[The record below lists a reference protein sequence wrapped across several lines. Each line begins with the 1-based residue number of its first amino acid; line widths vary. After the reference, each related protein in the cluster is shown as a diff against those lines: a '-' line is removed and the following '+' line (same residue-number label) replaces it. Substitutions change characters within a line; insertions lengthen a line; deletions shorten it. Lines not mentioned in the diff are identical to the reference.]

1 MMRALSEATF
11 ETRPCVT
18 CWDGASEETLQAALA
33 PPATQC
39 VEADLIDDCG
49 DDVVLAQPAP
59 GRLSLVVTTRS
70 AYRHSIVKAF
80 INAME
85 SRTPLSEDLRV
96 RLYSAVQEALMN
108 AVLHGNLGIDSELRG
123 SLNGLLAAQDLIESK
138 LSLPEVGRSKI
149 RMEAIWNKSVLNVA
163 IRDSGPGYD
172 HECAD
177 GCPRSDDSASG
188 RGLAILQAFS
198 DKVAVL
204 NGGTTVQ
211 LEFRL

>member
-1 MMRALSEATF
+1 MTRVLSEAAF

-18 CWDGASEETLQAALA
+18 HWDGASEETLQVALA

-39 VEADLIDDCG
+39 IEVGLSDDCG

-59 GRLSLVVTTRS
+59 DRLSLVVTTRS

-85 SRTPLSEDLRV
+85 NRTSLSEDLRV
-96 RLYSAVQEALMN
+96 RLYSALQEALMN
-108 AVLHGNLGIDSELRG
+108 AVLHGNLQIDSGLRG
-123 SLNGLLAAQDLIESK
+123 SLDGLHAAQDVIESR
-138 LSLPEVGRSKI
+138 LSLPDIACSKI
-149 RMEAIWNKSVLNVA
+149 WMEAIWNKSVINVM
-163 IRDSGPGYD
+163 IRDSGSGYD
-172 HECAD
+172 HECTD
-177 GCPRSDDSASG
+177 GVSPSDDRASG